1 MVSTT
6 ETDSG
11 ASQMKSVESE
21 HWFKKYWRPAL
32 SWCYLLTCFTD
43 FVLFPVLWS
52 ILQIVGHGQVQT
64 PWVPITLGN
73 GGLFHVTMCTV
84 IGITA
89 HGRTKEKLTNT
100 N

>member
-1 MVSTT
+1 MVPTT

-11 ASQMKSVESE
+11 TTKVRDVTDE

-32 SWCYLLTCFTD
+32 AWSYLVTCITD
-43 FVLFPVLWS
+43 FVLFPIFWS
-52 ILQIVGHGQVQT
+52 ILQAVAHGQVQT
-64 PWVPITLGN
+64 PWVPITLGSN
-73 GGLFHVTMCTV
+73 GLFHITMCTV

-89 HGRTKEKLTNT
+89 YGRTKEKLTNT